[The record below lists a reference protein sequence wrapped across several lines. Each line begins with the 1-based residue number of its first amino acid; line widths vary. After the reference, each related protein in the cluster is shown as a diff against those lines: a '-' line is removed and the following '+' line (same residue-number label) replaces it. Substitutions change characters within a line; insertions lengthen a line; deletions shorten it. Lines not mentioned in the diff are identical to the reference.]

1 MIEGSPFIFMH
12 LADAF
17 IQSDLQSIQVI
28 HVLSGCV
35 FPGNWTHNLCAA
47 KAMLYHWATGTLVS
61 LTREKVNLSLF
72 SCFSFLFRG
81 HSLCSLAVNLWT
93 QLRWKC
99 RHSPHCIEALC
110 TALCLHTNRWAF
122 EGCIKVPHRPSWPT
136 SRRTLCSSCLT
147 AFVKRWFAPSLVRRK
162 GLRSGKF
169 CLYYEQYIY
178 IYVFWL
184 MFYPRQLILC

>member
-1 MIEGSPFIFMH
+1 M
-12 LADAF
+12 
-17 IQSDLQSIQVI
+17 
-28 HVLSGCV
+28 
-35 FPGNWTHNLCAA
+35 
-47 KAMLYHWATGTLVS
+47 Y
-61 LTREKVNLSLF
+61 
-72 SCFSFLFRG
+72 
-81 HSLCSLAVNLWT
+81 LAVNLWT

-184 MFYPRQLILC
+184 MVLSKTTYIVLNNTIYPFTHSLEIKAMTLELPASCSTVWIGSNN